1 MTVGADPKPP
11 APREVETPPGLDPLE
26 ALIEEARRRARRRRQ
41 LYGLSLTLAAA
52 ALIGLFAGRSGGSHA
67 TADVSP
73 RVNAPRVNVAAAALK
88 TAGRL
93 TVIGAGLRL
102 GAGTKGDGWYDLSA
116 VAPSA
121 YIVRCPGHAQWCGE
135 VLSIDWSANGRWLAL
150 SVTSVGAAN
159 PYNGIH
165 VVDLT
170 TGIDRQIRDYRG
182 GEDYFDLDWSPDG
195 SRLAY
200 VEGWRIYIINRDGS
214 GRRQLQTGT
223 AGTDSS
229 PSWSPDGRQIVF
241 ANILRAPRPHTRSSV
256 YRVRPDGTDRILL
269 VHGASDPTFSPDGT
283 TIAVNSHCG
292 GIKLITFAGRDVT
305 PGTGPCRVIGIRG
318 KPVWSPN
325 GRRIAIVGHRGP
337 QTFHRPP
344 GVYGPPGVYVMS
356 ASGEHLRVVTS
367 DNSTG
372 VTGRPDASWQPRRQ
386 S

>member
-1 MTVGADPKPP
+1 MTVSAGAKPP
-11 APREVETPPGLDPLE
+11 APREVETPPGVDPLE

-41 LYGLSLTLAAA
+41 LYGLSLTLIAAA
-52 ALIGLFAGRSGGSHA
+52 ALIGLFAKRGGGSHA
-67 TADVSP
+67 TADVS
-73 RVNAPRVNVAAAALK
+73 RAPRVNVAAAALK

-93 TVIGAGLRL
+93 TVIGTGLRV
-102 GAGTKGDGWYDLSA
+102 GNGTQGDGWYDLSA

-121 YIVRCPGHAQWCGE
+121 HIVHCPGHAQWCGE
-135 VLSIDWSANGRWLAL
+135 VLSVDWSANGRWLAL
-150 SVTSVGAAN
+150 SVTSFGAAN

-170 TGIDRQIRDYRG
+170 TGIDRQIRDNTG
-182 GEDYFDLDWSPDG
+182 GDDYFDLDWSPDG

-200 VEGWRIYIINRDGS
+200 VEGRRISSINRDGS
-214 GRRQLQTGT
+214 GHRQLRTRT

-241 ANILRAPRPHTRSSV
+241 ANILRGPHARSSV
-256 YRVRPDGTDRILL
+256 YRVRPDGTHRTLL

-337 QTFHRPP
+337 QIFNRPP
-344 GVYGPPGVYVMS
+344 GVYGPPGVYVMN

-367 DNSTG
+367 NNSTG